1 MIPKWL
7 SARWPQLVILL
18 LLAISCLSFAISC
31 LTWHLIERMNR
42 PELSINQVYLR
53 VDENGK
59 QSLVVD
65 YQNVGHARIDWFEIA
80 IDQITNNISVQETI
94 SVVRANPFLAGV
106 SGEAVTKLVQSTP
119 MLVLCARWLGDNHEL
134 STAQWYY
141 RLDTDH
147 QEPSILRY
155 ADVPTRER
163 AFIVDLNPCQAA
175 FSKRR

>member
-7 SARWPQLVILL
+7 RARWPQLVIVL
-18 LLAISCLSFAISC
+18 LLAISCLSFAISYR
-31 LTWHLIERMNR
+31 TWRLIEQMNR

-53 VDENGK
+53 VGENGQ

-65 YQNVGHARIDWFEIA
+65 YQNVGHAKIDWFEIA
-80 IDQITNNISVQETI
+80 INLVTNNISVQQTI

-106 SGEAVTKLVQSTP
+106 SGEAVIKLVQSAP
-119 MLVLCARWLGDNHEL
+119 MLALCARWLGDDHQL
-134 STAQWYY
+134 SAAQWYY
-141 RLDTDH
+141 RLDTEH

-163 AFIVDLNPCQAA
+163 AFIDDLNPCQAA
-175 FSKRR
+175 FSKAR